1 MTSSQ
6 RVGFSPCS
14 LFSLTN
20 HAYLDILLH
29 ESGHLMLSD
38 FDLSIQSPTAAPPTL
53 VRHNSPFSVK
63 WLNVNTQST
72 TRHLIFVSCLETSNA
87 GHSFMYEFTHQFICR
102 HRRYICYAF
111 SMSYSYTQIT
121 IEYLAPEVIKGSG
134 HTSTVDWWTLGI
146 LVYEMIVR
154 ICASQ
159 KKKKEN

>member
-1 MTSSQ
+1 
-6 RVGFSPCS
+6 
-14 LFSLTN
+14 
-20 HAYLDILLH
+20 
-29 ESGHLMLSD
+29 
-38 FDLSIQSPTAAPPTL
+38 
-53 VRHNSPFSVK
+53 
-63 WLNVNTQST
+63 
-72 TRHLIFVSCLETSNA
+72 
-87 GHSFMYEFTHQFICR
+87 MYEFTHQFICR

-159 KKKKEN
+159 KRKKKTKISLSVDIRHLKALHVTIRLR